1 MIKSIFVSAPEGK
14 NSKAKSAEDFY
25 EDQEK

>member
-25 EDQEK
+25 ENQEK